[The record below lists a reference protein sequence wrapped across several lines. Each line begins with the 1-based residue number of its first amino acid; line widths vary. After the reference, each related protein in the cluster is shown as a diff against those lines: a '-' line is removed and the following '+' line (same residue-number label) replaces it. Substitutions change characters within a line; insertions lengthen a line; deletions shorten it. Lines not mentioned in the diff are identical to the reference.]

1 MYPLLEANMQ
11 KQLCKNHKKCG
22 GRAEPG
28 RDKCACCIAADEQ
41 TRDAERLAALEQKP
55 RKVADVWGR

>member
-1 MYPLLEANMQ
+1 MQ